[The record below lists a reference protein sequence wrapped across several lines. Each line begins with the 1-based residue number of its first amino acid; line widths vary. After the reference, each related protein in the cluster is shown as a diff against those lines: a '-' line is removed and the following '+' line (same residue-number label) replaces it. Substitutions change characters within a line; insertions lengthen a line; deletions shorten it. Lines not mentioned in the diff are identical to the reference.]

1 MPMKRETPKQ
11 KSERRR
17 GLEEIMKVWKL
28 KIGFEFHV
36 QIKTKHKMFSSSLCT
51 NLEEPN
57 THANFVDL
65 GLPGMLPVLN
75 EDCLD
80 KAIRCSLAL
89 AGRIPNYIKFDRKHY
104 NYPDLP

>member
-36 QIKTKHKMFSSSLCT
+36 QIKTKHKMFSCKVS
-51 NLEEPN
+51 
-57 THANFVDL
+57 
-65 GLPGMLPVLN
+65 
-75 EDCLD
+75 
-80 KAIRCSLAL
+80 I
-89 AGRIPNYIKFDRKHY
+89 Y
-104 NYPDLP
+104 